1 MRNLDKLYQE
11 LQEIEEEMRWVR
23 KKDSHIYKNEWNN
36 LLCRKRNIYV
46 NINQIKQMK
55 GRKMNEMECL

>member
-11 LQEIEEEMRWVR
+11 LQEIEEEMRWIR

-55 GRKMNEMECL
+55 GN